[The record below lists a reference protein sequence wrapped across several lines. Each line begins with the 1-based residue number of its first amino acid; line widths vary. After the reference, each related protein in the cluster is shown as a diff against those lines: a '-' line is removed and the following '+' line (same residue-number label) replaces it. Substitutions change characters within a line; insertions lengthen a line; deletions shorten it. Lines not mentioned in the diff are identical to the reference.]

1 MSPAAPPLDRPL
13 VVVCV
18 PGNRRL
24 ALFTEAA
31 RAAGLPD
38 PVPLPWS
45 RLADPATGSVILP
58 ANALV
63 RVDSAGEDPATARL
77 LRGWD
82 RDPDLHRAEGTADQ
96 HRGFVRALGRLSE
109 AVAATPGAR
118 LLQDTDDLADL
129 CDKRRCHARLD
140 AAGVPVAPAL
150 PGPVTGYDSLRA
162 AMGEQGWS
170 RVFVKPAHG
179 SSASGVVA
187 LATGSGGRIK
197 AVTSTD
203 LVRGGGGESAADPEG
218 HRITAGGQMHGAGP
232 VALYNSLRL
241 RTYTTEAEVA
251 AVVDALAPDGLHV
264 ERWVPKAGFA
274 GRVVDLRVLVV
285 AGRATHV
292 VVRSSRSP
300 LTNLHLGNARGDP
313 VALRESVGSW
323 AWDEAMATAE
333 AAAAVFP
340 DTLHAGVDLMASPG
354 WREFTICEA
363 NAFGDLLPGVLHE
376 GRSTHAEQL
385 HALATGRFPTPPR
398 QTPSPGLSS
407 PRPPSPMEAR

>member
-1 MSPAAPPLDRPL
+1 MPVPAPPVPAPPVPALTDRPL
-13 VVVCV
+13 AVVGV

-24 ALFTEAA
+24 TLFAEAA
-31 RAAGLPD
+31 RDAGFAA
-38 PVPLPWS
+38 PVPLPWCD
-45 RLADPATGSVILP
+45 LADPAAGPLTLP
-58 ANALV
+58 EGALV
-63 RVDSAGEDPATARL
+63 RVDAPGEDITTARF
-77 LRGWD
+77 LRGGD

-109 AVAATPGAR
+109 AVAATPGAL
-118 LLQDTDDLADL
+118 LLQAPDDLADL
-129 CDKRRCHARLD
+129 CDKRRCHARLA

-150 PGPVTGYDSLRA
+150 AGPVTGYPSLRA
-162 AMGEQGWS
+162 GMAGSGWR

-197 AVTSTD
+197 AVTSAH
-203 LVRGGGGESAADPEG
+203 LVRGVGPSED
-218 HRITAGGQMHGAGP
+218 P

-241 RTYTTEAEVA
+241 RTYTSEAEVA

-264 ERWVPKAGFA
+264 ERWVPKASFD
-274 GRVVDLRVLVV
+274 GRVIDLRVLVV
-285 AGRATHV
+285 AGLATHV

-300 LTNLHLGNARGDP
+300 MTNLHLGNARGDLA
-313 VALRESVGSW
+313 ALRESVGPQ
-323 AWDEAMATAE
+323 AWERAMATAE

-340 DTLHAGVDLMASPG
+340 GTLHTGVDLLVSPG
-354 WREFTICEA
+354 WREFTVCEV

-385 HALATGRFPTPPR
+385 HALTTGRFPVTPPPV
-398 QTPSPGLSS
+398 TAPVPALSQEH
-407 PRPPSPMEAR
+407 P